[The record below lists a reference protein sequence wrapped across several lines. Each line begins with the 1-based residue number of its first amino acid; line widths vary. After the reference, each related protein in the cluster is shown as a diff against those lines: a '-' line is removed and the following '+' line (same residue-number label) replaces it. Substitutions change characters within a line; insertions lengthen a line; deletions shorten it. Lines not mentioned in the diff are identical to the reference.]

1 MTTLLMIL
9 PPENAERDTVNEEL
23 TLLYNKHYDV
33 YKPKTFETV
42 CLHIQFDLIYSNL
55 FLEQKVG
62 TVQYVEVTLCV
73 MQYVQYIFMFKA
85 CGRVREGSKL

>member
-23 TLLYNKHYDV
+23 LYNKHYNV

-42 CLHIQFDLIYSNL
+42 CLHIQFDLICSNL

-62 TVQYVEVTLCV
+62 TVQYVEVCV

-85 CGRVREGSKL
+85 